1 MKRMWTKWT
10 VLLVVLLFV
19 SGCGGNGRTN
29 PTLPNSAAGDVDG
42 PGGQVEILATQAA
55 EVQTEFET
63 DLATQAAATVAAQAA
78 VLATQAAEAIAE
90 EGPALATQAA
100 ELIEQGQEAIE
111 NGTLPIP
118 IEPGSL
124 TEKFATIPLP
134 EGNGT
139 VEVTV
144 TEAELN
150 QAIAAAQAAQAQ
162 TGTQSVI
169 ENPQVRFSGGY
180 IILTGSLAA
189 PISGQLTVSFVPYVQ
204 NNTLQFEVAE
214 ASIGNFQVPPAA
226 LQTAEQT
233 LNNSL
238 GTAMSQ
244 LPAGT
249 GLQSVT
255 VGEGTMT
262 VVVVRL

>member
-1 MKRMWTKWT
+1 MKQIWTRWT
-10 VLLVVLLFV
+10 VLLALLLLV
-19 SGCGGNGRTN
+19 SGCGGNGRTT
-29 PTLPNSAAGDVDG
+29 PTQPTTAAGDVDG
-42 PGGQVEILATQAA
+42 PGGQGEILATQAA
-55 EVQTEFET
+55 AVQAEYEAS
-63 DLATQAAATVAAQAA
+63 LATQAAATVAAQAA
-78 VLATQAAEAIAE
+78 ALSTQAAEVIAE
-90 EGPALATQAA
+90 ESPALATQAA
-100 ELIEQGQEAIE
+100 ELLEQGEAALE

-134 EGNGT
+134 EGSGT
-139 VEVTV
+139 VAVTV

-150 QAIAAAQAAQAQ
+150 QAIAAAQAQAGAPSAIQ
-162 TGTQSVI
+162 
-169 ENPQVRFSGGY
+169 NPQVRFTGGT
-180 IILTGSLAA
+180 IILTGTLAE
-189 PISGQLTVSFVPYVQ
+189 PINGQLTVSFTPYVE
-204 NNTLQFEVAE
+204 NNTLQFEVVE
-214 ASIGNFQVPPAA
+214 ASIGSFQVPPAA

-233 LNNSL
+233 LNSSL

-262 VVVVRL
+262 VIVGRL

>member
-1 MKRMWTKWT
+1 MKQIWTRWA
-10 VLLVVLLFV
+10 VLLVLLFLV
-19 SGCGGNGRTN
+19 SGCGGNGRST
-29 PTLPNSAAGDVDG
+29 PTLPNTSTGDVDG

-55 EVQTEFET
+55 EVAAEQGDE
-63 DLATQAAATVAAQAA
+63 LATQAAATVVAF
-78 VLATQAAEAIAE
+78 ATQAAEVIAE

-100 ELIEQGQEAIE
+100 ELVEQGETAVE
-111 NGTLPIP
+111 NGTLPI
-118 IEPGSL
+118 EPGSL
-124 TEKFATIPLP
+124 AEKFATIPLP
-134 EGNGT
+134 EGSGT

-150 QAIAAAQAAQAQ
+150 QAIAAAQAQAGAQSA
-162 TGTQSVI
+162 I
-169 ENPQVRFSGGY
+169 ENPQVRFSGGA
-180 IILTGSLAA
+180 IILTGNLAA
-189 PISGQLTVSFVPYVQ
+189 PISGELTVSFAPYVE
-204 NNTLQFEVAE
+204 NNTLQFEVTQ
-214 ASIGNFQVPPAA
+214 ASIGSFQVPPAA